1 MSSTTE
7 RPGAIETAE
16 IEDTS
21 LLAFYRDMNEPERR
35 TFWACAGGWALDGM
49 DFMIYPLVIGTII
62 TMWKVDPGT
71 AGLAGTVT
79 LLASA
84 VGGWLGG
91 YLADRI
97 GRVKTLQLTIL
108 WFSVFSLVCAFVQS
122 FDQLLIARALLGL
135 GFGGEWAAGAVL
147 MGESIRAQYRGRA
160 VGSVQS
166 GWAVG
171 WGFAVL
177 AQAVLFSYLPPDTA
191 WRWMFAIGAL
201 PAVMIFFLRHYVEE
215 PEIAAATLAKQNAT
229 GERPGLHEIFSGPIL
244 KTTILAS
251 LAITGCQGG
260 YYAVTFWVPRFLTTE
275 RKLSVVSSTGY
286 LAALIIGSFAGY
298 LVGAWLAD
306 KIGRRNLFLYMSLG
320 AIAIIVA
327 YTQLPLT
334 NEILWVLGFPLGFF
348 ASAYFSGVGAFLT
361 ELYPTRLR
369 GLGPG
374 LLLQFR
380 PRHRRVVSFPGRR
393 VVEHHLARQR
403 DRDLRG
409 AGLWVV
415 LPRGVRAAGDAR
427 PGAARGWVRASD
439 GTSAARRSPDA
450 AQRAAGR
457 GVTRYSSGAHKTSS
471 EAPLVAVGP
480 GSAEQRCTLHRVR
493 DTRHSP
499 PQCVRAAFFERSR
512 VGWAGVDALEKR
524 HCFGMTLFE
533 AGARGGGFQRKA
545 HLDVGGREFV
555 AGKPLALAE
564 FALPER
570 HMLLELRIDQSGQR
584 LIADLAHQRPQQRRR
599 ALRHQREQQLQQ

>member
-1 MSSTTE
+1 MSSTTG
-7 RPGAIETAE
+7 PSGAVETAP
-16 IEDTS
+16 IEDSS
-21 LLAFYRDMNEPERR
+21 LLAFYRDMNLPERR
-35 TFWACAGGWALDGM
+35 TFWACAAGWALDGM

-62 TMWKVDPGT
+62 TMWKVDAGT

-108 WFSVFSLVCAFVQS
+108 WFSVFSLVCAFVQN

-147 MGESIRAQYRGRA
+147 MGESIRPQYRGRA

-171 WGFAVL
+171 WGLAVL
-177 AQAVLFSYLPPDTA
+177 SQAVLFSYLPPDIA

-201 PAVMIFFLRHYVEE
+201 PALLVFFLRRYVEE
-215 PEIAAATLAKQNAT
+215 PEIAAATLAKQNAS
-229 GERPGLHEIFSGPIL
+229 GERPGLHEIFTGPIL

-251 LAITGCQGG
+251 LAVTGCQGG
-260 YYAVTFWVPRFLTTE
+260 YYAITFWVPRFLTTE

-306 KIGRRNLFLYMSLG
+306 KIGRRNLFLYFSLG
-320 AIAIIVA
+320 AIAVIVA

-369 GLGPG
+369 GSGQG
-374 LLLQFR
+374 FCYN
-380 PRHRRVVSFPGRR
+380 F
-393 VVEHHLARQR
+393 
-403 DRDLRG
+403 
-409 AGLWVV
+409 
-415 LPRGVRAAGDAR
+415 
-427 PGAARGWVRASD
+427 
-439 GTSAARRSPDA
+439 
-450 AQRAAGR
+450 GR
-457 GVTRYSSGAHKTSS
+457 GIGALFPFMVGALSSTTSLGN
-471 EAPLVAVGP
+471 AIAIFAVLAYG
-480 GSAEQRCTLHRVR
+480 LFFL
-493 DTRHSP
+493 
-499 PQCVRAAFFERSR
+499 AA
-512 VGWAGVDALEKR
+512 
-524 HCFGMTLFE
+524 
-533 AGARGGGFQRKA
+533 
-545 HLDVGGREFV
+545 
-555 AGKPLALAE
+555 
-564 FALPER
+564 FALPETR
-570 HMLLELRIDQSGQR
+570 GRI
-584 LIADLAHQRPQQRRR
+584 LHADG
-599 ALRHQREQQLQQ
+599 